1 MSQFHNSV
9 SFLVPVCLL
18 ATAVSTLTG
27 QEPRGSNAQRSSI
40 QEQRAVCFQSG
51 RRVQCSFTV
60 IFDARTEQFTTLRA
74 TRSSS
79 GATSTSVS
87 LPVDR
92 FSIPILTGDVITVEV
107 QNLPYGDRVDASAS
121 GTPATPFPR
130 PSLNETFTLSTLN
143 LGSLAAPAL
152 RLEQSTPFVIEA
164 ADFRNLSPAEF
175 KAKWTS
181 EVRNSLPHVNDA
193 VQKLLDEVTPSLQR
207 TLLAQART
215 LESAGPALVAQL
227 NRLTDQLKGAETNLG
242 TNCPEAQAGGE
253 ARDCPR
259 YLEEASSVASRQ
271 AGLQV
276 SVQQLIATLDL
287 KAAGEAAGKV
297 STFAEHPDARFV
309 LDHDLFTHEQL
320 VGPAFPAFANAAQP
334 TEAELANVRTLLA
347 GTRVV
352 QQLAQDESR
361 TAVEFVNALSQE
373 NLLRLRENLLF
384 TSADAAGLRKY
395 QEFRTK
401 AKKAVDDTRSAVA
414 KIKDTGEGFEAARVE
429 MALATTNLAFTFDQ
443 AAARLQPALRI
454 PVFRTTGDEDVTITL
469 TRSPRFTVLPQG
481 ASIPSTNATADK
493 AAAQTAAVPSRTYTT
508 KLLGRKKHFFQLTAG
523 FAFSG
528 IQSWKYGTVDRTEQ
542 VDQNGD
548 GTTENATVRRITR
561 TSDRPRMFLPVAQM
575 VFHPL
580 GKDLH
585 PDAYKNWHAFVPGI
599 ALGTA
604 LDSPQDNFSLGLDFE
619 PLPGLHLSGGWLW
632 SHVQDLQEG
641 FAVTDQ
647 IPATAVAPTRDR
659 FKDGWYAGGML
670 DLSVFTGF
678 FGKLLG
684 IGG

>member
-1 MSQFHNSV
+1 MSPLHKSV
-9 SFLVPVCLL
+9 SILVPLWLIPIAASMLV
-18 ATAVSTLTG
+18 AQS
-27 QEPRGSNAQRSSI
+27 EGSNSARSS
-40 QEQRAVCFQSG
+40 ETDPRTLCFQSG

-74 TRSSS
+74 TRSLSDV
-79 GATSTSVS
+79 ASTSIS
-87 LPVDR
+87 LPADR

-107 QNLPYGDRVDASAS
+107 ENLPFGDRVDASAS

-130 PSLNETFTLSTLN
+130 PSLNETFTLSTLD
-143 LGSLAAPAL
+143 LGSFAATEL
-152 RLEQSTPFVIEA
+152 RLEQSTPFVIQA
-164 ADFRNLSPAEF
+164 ADFQNLSPADF
-175 KAKWTS
+175 KAKWTL
-181 EVRNSLPHVNDA
+181 EVRGSLPHVSDA
-193 VQKLLDEVTPSLQR
+193 VQKLLDEITPSLQR
-207 TLLAQART
+207 TLLAQAST

-227 NRLTDQLKGAETNLG
+227 TRLTDQLKVAETNLS
-242 TNCPEAQAGGE
+242 THCPQPGGDGK
-253 ARDCPR
+253 DCPR

-271 AGLQV
+271 AGLQA

-287 KAAGEAAGKV
+287 KVAGEVAGKV
-297 STFAEHPDARFV
+297 STFAEHPDVRFII
-309 LDHDLFTHEQL
+309 DHDLFTHEQL
-320 VGPAFPAFANAAQP
+320 VGPAFPAFATTAQP

-352 QQLAQDESR
+352 QDLAGDASK
-361 TAVEFVNALSQE
+361 TTTEFVNALSQQE
-373 NLLRLRENLLF
+373 LLRLRENLLF
-384 TSADAAGLRKY
+384 SSADAVGLRKY

-401 AKKAVDDTRSAVA
+401 ARKVVEDTRSAVA
-414 KIKDTGEGFEAARVE
+414 AIKNASEEFESARVR
-429 MALATTNLAFTFDQ
+429 MALTTTSLAFTFDQ

-454 PVFRTTGDEDVTITL
+454 PVFRTSGDEDVTITL
-469 TRSPRFTVLPQG
+469 TRSPRFTTLPQG
-481 ASIPSTNATADK
+481 ASIPSTNATAEK
-493 AAAQTAAVPSRTYTT
+493 TAAQATATPARTYSM
-508 KLLGRKKHFFQLTAG
+508 KLLGRKRHFFQLTAG

-528 IQSWKYGTVDRTEQ
+528 IESWRYGTVDRTEQ

-548 GTTENATVRRITR
+548 GTAEDVTVRRITR

-585 PDAYKNWHAFVPGI
+585 PDAYKSWRAFVPGI

-619 PLPGLHLSGGWLW
+619 PLPGLHISGGWLW

-641 FAVTDQ
+641 FAVNDQ
-647 IPATAVAPTRDR
+647 IPTSAAAPTRDR
-659 FKDGWYAGGML
+659 FENGWYAGGML
-670 DLSVFTGF
+670 DLSVFAGF

-684 IGG
+684 VGG